1 MRLLTASEGWRDAAV
16 VRALG
21 SDPRVAGLS
30 QATVDAGLAPGREH
44 ALPAA
49 YREFADALG

>member
-1 MRLLTASEGWRDAAV
+1 MRLLTASAGWRDAAV

-21 SDPRVAGLS
+21 ADPRVAGLS
-30 QATVDAGLAPGREH
+30 QATVDAVLAPSPEH